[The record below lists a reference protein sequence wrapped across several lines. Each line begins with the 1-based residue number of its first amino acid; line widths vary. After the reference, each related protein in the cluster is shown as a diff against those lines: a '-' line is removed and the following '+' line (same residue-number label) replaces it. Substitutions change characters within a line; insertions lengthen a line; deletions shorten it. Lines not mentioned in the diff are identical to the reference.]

1 MSMISAIQGQIV
13 DVTVVACNKLRDT
26 ERFSRQDPYVCI
38 EYANSKFRTRT
49 CTDGGR
55 NPTFQ
60 EKFQIPLIEG
70 LRELNVSV
78 WNSNT
83 FRSDDFIGSGR
94 IQLQKVLSEGYDD
107 SSWPI
112 QPQNLKAVGEVKLIM
127 HFYSASQK
135 HNPPAC
141 TPYGPPSAPPY
152 GLPPYG
158 QPPPPSTYPPAGGYL
173 YPVPPSCPPS
183 YPGYGYPP
191 PPMTNPYPHTTFP
204 LAPYPS
210 PYGQPYQTPPAQ
222 IYPPPPAGQPSY
234 YPPPGSYPGTYRP
247 PY

>member
-1 MSMISAIQGQIV
+1 MSMISGIQGQLL

-26 ERFSRQDPYVCI
+26 ELFSRQDPYICI

-49 CTDGGR
+49 CT
-55 NPTFQ
+55 

-83 FRSDDFIGSGR
+83 FSRDDFIGSGS

-112 QPQNLKAVGEVKLIM
+112 QPQNLKAAGEVKLIM
-127 HFYSASQK
+127 HFSGASQK
-135 HNPPAC
+135 HNPSAC
-141 TPYGPPSAPPY
+141 TPYGPPLAPPY

-158 QPPPPSTYPPAGGYL
+158 QLPPSSAYPPTGGYS
-173 YPVPPSCPPS
+173 YPAPPSCPPS

-191 PPMTNPYPHTTFP
+191 QPMTNPYPPTTYP
-204 LAPYPS
+204 PAPYQL

-222 IYPPPPAGQPSY
+222 IYPPPPAGQPCY
-234 YPPPGSYPGTYRP
+234 YPLPGPYLGTYRP